1 MNINIIMGI
10 VLVLLIGVPLV
21 GIFSIMVMTYN
32 KIGKSNFS
40 IQEIIHI
47 KEDYNIRKDISVQDS
62 RDLMEYLVN
71 QALLEWQVYH
81 IDPATDNYMSE
92 EKINES
98 MEYIIRKVML
108 EMTPTCRARLS
119 VGYPM
124 ETEDQMIESIKNK
137 AKIVVLNYTIR
148 QNNNDVETNIPNIN
162 VF

>member
-1 MNINIIMGI
+1 M
-10 VLVLLIGVPLV
+10 

-32 KIGKSNFS
+32 KINKSDFS

-148 QNNNDVETNIPNIN
+148 QNNNDIGNEIPNIN

>member
-10 VLVLLIGVPLV
+10 AVLLLIGAPLV
-21 GIFSIMVMTYN
+21 GIFSIMIMIFN
-32 KIGKSNFS
+32 KINKSN
-40 IQEIIHI
+40 IGIREIIQL
-47 KEDYNIRKDISVQDS
+47 KEDYNIKKAISVQES

-98 MEYIIRKVML
+98 MEYIIRKVIL
-108 EMTPTCRARLS
+108 EMTPISRARLS

-124 ETEDQMIESIKNK
+124 NTEDDMINSIKNK
-137 AKIVVLNYTIR
+137 AKIVVLNYTIK
-148 QNNNDVETNIPNIN
+148 QNNNDIENNIPNIN